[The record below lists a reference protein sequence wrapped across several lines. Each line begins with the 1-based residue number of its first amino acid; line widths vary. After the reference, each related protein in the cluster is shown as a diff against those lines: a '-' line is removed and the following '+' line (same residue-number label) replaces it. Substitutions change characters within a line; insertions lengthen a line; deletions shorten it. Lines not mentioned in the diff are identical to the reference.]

1 MTDPKG
7 MSELQVEAEMMKE
20 RDTINLLKEE
30 SQTMWLTDQFVKKP
44 CSVLVIGYIILILL
58 TYASIELEFFDI
70 SNSSDRDFFIW
81 DDKMTVDLD
90 MYNIAVEYMDEKFG
104 SSTQGVRS

>member
-1 MTDPKG
+1 MI
-7 MSELQVEAEMMKE
+7 KE

-30 SQTMWLTDQFVKKP
+30 SETMWLTDQFVMKP
-44 CSVLVIGYIILILL
+44 CSVLIIGYIILTLL
-58 TYASIELEFFDI
+58 TYVSVQLEFFEI
-70 SNSSDRDFFIW
+70 SDSSNRDFFIW
-81 DDKMTVDLD
+81 SDKMTVDLD

>member
-1 MTDPKG
+1 